1 MPPCGNKLKLAVSS
15 SAFQD
20 ILGQTFL
27 AIGSLAKLSFL
38 THQVWTVRVEVDQGN
53 LAEDLK
59 QRRKSINTM
68 SLDRQWTAVASLHGR
83 NFNRIQPKT

>member
-1 MPPCGNKLKLAVSS
+1 MANAPVQQTGNELKLAISS

-20 ILGQTFL
+20 ILGHTFL

-38 THQVWTVRVEVDQGN
+38 THQVWTVRVEMDQGY

-59 QRRKSINTM
+59 QRKKSINTM
-68 SLDRQWTAVASLHGR
+68 SLDRQWTVVASV
-83 NFNRIQPKT
+83 Q